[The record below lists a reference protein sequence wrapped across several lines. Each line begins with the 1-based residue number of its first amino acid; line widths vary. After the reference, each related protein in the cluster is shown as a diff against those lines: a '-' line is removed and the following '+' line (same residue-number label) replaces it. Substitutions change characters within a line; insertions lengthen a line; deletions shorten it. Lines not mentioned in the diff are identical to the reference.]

1 MMAKMLKRLKKD
13 FPNLPKSIFW
23 GREEN
28 DVILEYFFKKRHPL
42 KDFWKEGREGRVG
55 WQRWNLLFSYLSEL

>member
-1 MMAKMLKRLKKD
+1 M
-13 FPNLPKSIFW
+13 
-23 GREEN
+23 
-28 DVILEYFFKKRHPL
+28 ILEYFLKKRHPL